1 MVLRLEILCS
11 LRFSNLLLMS
21 DSGSYSDYVDMYNRC
36 FCVLLASKLY
46 ILKYS
51 IFGAYCSLL
60 NGDF

>member
-1 MVLRLEILCS
+1 
-11 LRFSNLLLMS
+11 MS